1 MKISIITITHNR
13 AEIISRALSSINNQT
28 YNDIQK
34 VIVDGLSTDNTIN
47 LVKPNLKKNDV
58 LISELDNGIYD
69 ALNKGIMNSEGEVIA
84 FLHSDD
90 LYEDK
95 NVIKQVMN
103 TFRNQD
109 VDIVYGNA
117 IFFSKLNIEKI
128 TRKYKSYK
136 LSKKNL
142 AWGKMPAHCA
152 IFIKKK
158 IFNKIGL
165 FDTKYKIAGDYEFLC
180 RLVMNYNFKAKYIPK
195 TFIRMQ
201 SGGVSN
207 QGFKSLFTLNRETY
221 QAILKNGIYTNIFM
235 LLSKYFFKIK
245 EFF

>member
-136 LSKKNL
+136 L
-142 AWGKMPAHCA
+142 
-152 IFIKKK
+152 
-158 IFNKIGL
+158 
-165 FDTKYKIAGDYEFLC
+165 
-180 RLVMNYNFKAKYIPK
+180 
-195 TFIRMQ
+195 
-201 SGGVSN
+201 
-207 QGFKSLFTLNRETY
+207 
-221 QAILKNGIYTNIFM
+221 
-235 LLSKYFFKIK
+235 
-245 EFF
+245 